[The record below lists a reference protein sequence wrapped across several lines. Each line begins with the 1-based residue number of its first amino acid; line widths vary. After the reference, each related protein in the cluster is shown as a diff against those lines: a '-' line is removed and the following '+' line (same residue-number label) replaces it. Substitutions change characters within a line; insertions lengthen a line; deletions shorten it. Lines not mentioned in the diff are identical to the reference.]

1 MNNGLKNYTKQI
13 RLTVGNAAETSIN
26 INKEDANLHISLPLI
41 TTIGLNPIETIL
53 TFNLQD
59 KDEIDLFGKG
69 FKLNFFNKVTSS
81 GTTIKVKNSD
91 GTIDEYKSED
101 NYKNKET
108 GLEVKKIDD
117 DNYGA
122 YHYEM
127 KDKYGNITE
136 FKTTQNYPKTI
147 SYKNG
152 DKLTTDFVALTKYIN
167 NGKGDE
173 IRFTKNGSDYITK
186 VEYYHNNSLI
196 NGVDIAYDSNKFIS
210 KISYRNG
217 NTIVGTSTFTFL
229 DSEITII
236 DDLSGYRMKY
246 DLSNNRVVSFIEGYD
261 VKFTNGH
268 KTTIEY
274 NDRFTTLINYKG
286 KKTYSFFD
294 SDNLPTFE
302 MNEENEIVETE
313 FDKETKA
320 LKSNSGSISFNTLE
334 NLLDSTDISS
344 FDNSGLTVTKVSQTD
359 AKFKNIIGDSVY
371 RLSGTGTLTK
381 TISINGLASDNTLA
395 VLFGKQLTP
404 STDKSYVEVSLSAGS
419 TDTDKFDEIK
429 VDNLFELMTL
439 GTSATKSFDKVTLT
453 IKLVGNAVIEIG
465 GVKIAKKEFASFY
478 NYDES
483 GNTTQLSGGSKT
495 TNMTYGSNNLPSSSI
510 GIDSTMFNYEY
521 DDYGNLIK
529 AQTAYGSKIEN
540 KYDSTYK
547 SNLISNK
554 VTNKDGTKILETT
567 REYMSDGR
575 FVASST
581 DELGNKTTYDEYDAF
596 GKIKKVTNALGA
608 VSKFSY
614 NSDDTLNKIL
624 LEKGTDSVSVSYSY
638 DSKKRLSKV
647 TLENGSIYD
656 FVYDSLSNI
665 KEIKL
670 NGTLIFAYEYELS
683 TGNLIKQTYGKNSDA
698 YIFEYDDNNLISKIY
713 YQPVN
718 GSKLLKVKY
727 SYDEKKRITKVENGN
742 SYLLNS
748 YEYDQEDRVK
758 TVKTS
763 NSEINNSYDNLG
775 NINAKAF
782 KVNEQKYYSSY
793 DTVSRSKGSHPE
805 SIYAAFAKLNGYIGM
820 FETDGNLVCSL
831 YKESL
836 LPIINHKD
844 INANLVTKMDGVIPY
859 ISVNYANRLS
869 YKLTNKDY
877 SDPCGHIS
885 FWFKSNTTVS
895 STSKKYLFSVHT
907 SFVGNHASLGQ
918 NVLFPG
924 FIGVYLLGKR
934 IYLEVIDDNNVHY
947 DLIKSDYDVDLSKW
961 NFVSLNFMNRY
972 DGIGYPDLCEYAL
985 VVNAHRQTYKKQ
997 DPRLY
1002 VDINPEPVMNIGH
1015 KYDGKN
1021 SYEDFSGKIT
1031 GLLIGRRTY
1040 FLNDIV
1046 NKFYRLTKDYLIDNQ
1061 LVDNDAKIVD
1071 FSQTNLFSINQEIHN
1086 LFEIYPLQNNVVSLN
1101 GKRPIK
1107 FNIRNVSALDKD
1119 RTFNFN
1125 SINKRYSY
1133 VADGEELVYDFGISS
1148 LGTIAMR
1155 AYTDVNENKQY
1166 LFEGKDESGNV
1177 FGLFRNSNKS
1187 LVIDVNGSKLTTNLL
1202 FETNKWQSV
1211 SLSFKENISSS
1222 SQSSKYL
1229 DIRVTVDDKT
1239 WSASE
1244 AITFSYKKLD
1254 FMIGRSHKEVTIPMI
1269 FGSYKTTYPLYGQ
1282 IEMIATRAAYCE
1294 ASTLSSLVNE
1304 LKGLTKVSEFD
1315 EFGMLKKVD
1324 IHECGNSILSNTY
1337 EYKKR
1342 SNNSKYISKQIKTE
1356 KIKVGS
1362 ETYTRS
1368 YESDALGNITK
1379 ITDSTFGSH
1388 SYEYD
1393 SRGFLIKAD
1402 DETYSYD
1409 KNGNIVKKGDY
1420 TLTYDSSI
1428 KDRLVSFN
1436 GTKIEYDSSN
1446 PLNPRKYGSNTY
1458 QFEGRRLVR
1467 WLYGG
1472 GYYDYVYNDQ
1482 GLRIK
1487 KTDYRGV
1494 TWDYIYDG
1502 NKLIREKSINNTLD
1516 FLYDEYDNLYGFIK
1530 DNSEK
1535 YLYIRDQ
1542 LQNIIGITDI
1552 NGEIVVKYSYD
1563 AWGAL
1568 KNIEDTSSS
1577 GIGKLNPFRFK
1588 GYYYD
1593 NESSMYYCK
1602 TRYYVPQWGR
1612 WLSPDSIE
1620 YLNPESVNKLNLYTY
1635 ANNNPVIY
1643 YDPDGH
1649 MALLCA
1655 LLILGAIGM
1664 VANVGSQALTDLAYR
1679 NEFKW
1684 ENYLVAAGAGFLG
1697 GMCYAIPGV
1706 GSIVSAAVT
1715 SGLTTAGQMIVSGE
1729 YYDGWDYLI
1738 MAGGSAILSGLTAW
1752 EFGKISNNLSF
1763 FKDSNFILDNFSKFA
1778 TNYGG
1783 ITLKSTVIL
1792 QAAGQIAI
1800 RETIAGFVGAPLSG
1814 IPGYFDRV
1822 YRLNKQGLSP
1832 VDSFLYAF

>member
-1 MNNGLKNYTKQI
+1 MK
-13 RLTVGNAAETSIN
+13 
-26 INKEDANLHISLPLI
+26 
-41 TTIGLNPIETIL
+41 L
-53 TFNLQD
+53 TF
-59 KDEIDLFGKG
+59 
-69 FKLNFFNKVTSS
+69 
-81 GTTIKVKNSD
+81 
-91 GTIDEYKSED
+91 ED
-101 NYKNKET
+101 
-108 GLEVKKIDD
+108 
-117 DNYGA
+117 
-122 YHYEM
+122 
-127 KDKYGNITE
+127 
-136 FKTTQNYPKTI
+136 
-147 SYKNG
+147 
-152 DKLTTDFVALTKYIN
+152 
-167 NGKGDE
+167 
-173 IRFTKNGSDYITK
+173 
-186 VEYYHNNSLI
+186 
-196 NGVDIAYDSNKFIS
+196 
-210 KISYRNG
+210 
-217 NTIVGTSTFTFL
+217 
-229 DSEITII
+229 
-236 DDLSGYRMKY
+236 
-246 DLSNNRVVSFIEGYD
+246 
-261 VKFTNGH
+261 
-268 KTTIEY
+268 
-274 NDRFTTLINYKG
+274 
-286 KKTYSFFD
+286 
-294 SDNLPTFE
+294 
-302 MNEENEIVETE
+302 
-313 FDKETKA
+313 
-320 LKSNSGSISFNTLE
+320 
-334 NLLDSTDISS
+334 
-344 FDNSGLTVTKVSQTD
+344 
-359 AKFKNIIGDSVY
+359 
-371 RLSGTGTLTK
+371 
-381 TISINGLASDNTLA
+381 
-395 VLFGKQLTP
+395 
-404 STDKSYVEVSLSAGS
+404 
-419 TDTDKFDEIK
+419 
-429 VDNLFELMTL
+429 
-439 GTSATKSFDKVTLT
+439 
-453 IKLVGNAVIEIG
+453 
-465 GVKIAKKEFASFY
+465 
-478 NYDES
+478 
-483 GNTTQLSGGSKT
+483 
-495 TNMTYGSNNLPSSSI
+495 
-510 GIDSTMFNYEY
+510 
-521 DDYGNLIK
+521 
-529 AQTAYGSKIEN
+529 
-540 KYDSTYK
+540 
-547 SNLISNK
+547 
-554 VTNKDGTKILETT
+554 
-567 REYMSDGR
+567 
-575 FVASST
+575 
-581 DELGNKTTYDEYDAF
+581 
-596 GKIKKVTNALGA
+596 KIKIV
-608 VSKFSY
+608 
-614 NSDDTLNKIL
+614 
-624 LEKGTDSVSVSYSY
+624 
-638 DSKKRLSKV
+638 
-647 TLENGSIYD
+647 
-656 FVYDSLSNI
+656 
-665 KEIKL
+665 
-670 NGTLIFAYEYELS
+670 
-683 TGNLIKQTYGKNSDA
+683 
-698 YIFEYDDNNLISKIY
+698 
-713 YQPVN
+713 
-718 GSKLLKVKY
+718 
-727 SYDEKKRITKVENGN
+727 
-742 SYLLNS
+742 
-748 YEYDQEDRVK
+748 
-758 TVKTS
+758 
-763 NSEINNSYDNLG
+763 
-775 NINAKAF
+775 
-782 KVNEQKYYSSY
+782 
-793 DTVSRSKGSHPE
+793 
-805 SIYAAFAKLNGYIGM
+805 
-820 FETDGNLVCSL
+820 
-831 YKESL
+831 
-836 LPIINHKD
+836 
-844 INANLVTKMDGVIPY
+844 
-859 ISVNYANRLS
+859 
-869 YKLTNKDY
+869 
-877 SDPCGHIS
+877 
-885 FWFKSNTTVS
+885 
-895 STSKKYLFSVHT
+895 
-907 SFVGNHASLGQ
+907 
-918 NVLFPG
+918 
-924 FIGVYLLGKR
+924 
-934 IYLEVIDDNNVHY
+934 
-947 DLIKSDYDVDLSKW
+947 
-961 NFVSLNFMNRY
+961 
-972 DGIGYPDLCEYAL
+972 
-985 VVNAHRQTYKKQ
+985 
-997 DPRLY
+997 RLY

-1061 LVDNDAKIVD
+1061 LVDNDAKTVD

-1244 AITFSYKKLD
+1244 SVTFSYKKLD

-1269 FGSYKTTYPLYGQ
+1269 FGSYKTSYPLYGQ

-1393 SRGFLIKAD
+1393 SRWFLIKAD

-1409 KNGNIVKKGDY
+1409 KNGNIIKKGDY

-1472 GYYDYVYNDQ
+1472 GYYDYVYNDE

-1487 KTDYRGV
+1487 KTDYRGI
-1494 TWDYIYDG
+1494 TWNYIYDG

-1552 NGEIVVKYSYD
+1552 NGKIVVKYSYD

-1612 WLSPDSIE
+1612 WLSADSIE
-1620 YLNPESVNKLNLYTY
+1620 YLNPESINKLNLYTY

>member
-1 MNNGLKNYTKQI
+1 MK
-13 RLTVGNAAETSIN
+13 
-26 INKEDANLHISLPLI
+26 
-41 TTIGLNPIETIL
+41 L
-53 TFNLQD
+53 TF
-59 KDEIDLFGKG
+59 
-69 FKLNFFNKVTSS
+69 
-81 GTTIKVKNSD
+81 
-91 GTIDEYKSED
+91 ED
-101 NYKNKET
+101 
-108 GLEVKKIDD
+108 
-117 DNYGA
+117 
-122 YHYEM
+122 
-127 KDKYGNITE
+127 
-136 FKTTQNYPKTI
+136 
-147 SYKNG
+147 
-152 DKLTTDFVALTKYIN
+152 
-167 NGKGDE
+167 
-173 IRFTKNGSDYITK
+173 
-186 VEYYHNNSLI
+186 
-196 NGVDIAYDSNKFIS
+196 
-210 KISYRNG
+210 
-217 NTIVGTSTFTFL
+217 
-229 DSEITII
+229 
-236 DDLSGYRMKY
+236 
-246 DLSNNRVVSFIEGYD
+246 
-261 VKFTNGH
+261 
-268 KTTIEY
+268 
-274 NDRFTTLINYKG
+274 
-286 KKTYSFFD
+286 
-294 SDNLPTFE
+294 
-302 MNEENEIVETE
+302 
-313 FDKETKA
+313 
-320 LKSNSGSISFNTLE
+320 
-334 NLLDSTDISS
+334 
-344 FDNSGLTVTKVSQTD
+344 
-359 AKFKNIIGDSVY
+359 
-371 RLSGTGTLTK
+371 
-381 TISINGLASDNTLA
+381 
-395 VLFGKQLTP
+395 
-404 STDKSYVEVSLSAGS
+404 
-419 TDTDKFDEIK
+419 
-429 VDNLFELMTL
+429 
-439 GTSATKSFDKVTLT
+439 
-453 IKLVGNAVIEIG
+453 
-465 GVKIAKKEFASFY
+465 
-478 NYDES
+478 
-483 GNTTQLSGGSKT
+483 
-495 TNMTYGSNNLPSSSI
+495 
-510 GIDSTMFNYEY
+510 
-521 DDYGNLIK
+521 
-529 AQTAYGSKIEN
+529 
-540 KYDSTYK
+540 
-547 SNLISNK
+547 
-554 VTNKDGTKILETT
+554 
-567 REYMSDGR
+567 
-575 FVASST
+575 
-581 DELGNKTTYDEYDAF
+581 
-596 GKIKKVTNALGA
+596 KIKIV
-608 VSKFSY
+608 
-614 NSDDTLNKIL
+614 
-624 LEKGTDSVSVSYSY
+624 
-638 DSKKRLSKV
+638 
-647 TLENGSIYD
+647 
-656 FVYDSLSNI
+656 
-665 KEIKL
+665 
-670 NGTLIFAYEYELS
+670 
-683 TGNLIKQTYGKNSDA
+683 
-698 YIFEYDDNNLISKIY
+698 
-713 YQPVN
+713 
-718 GSKLLKVKY
+718 
-727 SYDEKKRITKVENGN
+727 
-742 SYLLNS
+742 
-748 YEYDQEDRVK
+748 
-758 TVKTS
+758 
-763 NSEINNSYDNLG
+763 
-775 NINAKAF
+775 
-782 KVNEQKYYSSY
+782 
-793 DTVSRSKGSHPE
+793 
-805 SIYAAFAKLNGYIGM
+805 
-820 FETDGNLVCSL
+820 
-831 YKESL
+831 
-836 LPIINHKD
+836 
-844 INANLVTKMDGVIPY
+844 
-859 ISVNYANRLS
+859 
-869 YKLTNKDY
+869 
-877 SDPCGHIS
+877 
-885 FWFKSNTTVS
+885 
-895 STSKKYLFSVHT
+895 
-907 SFVGNHASLGQ
+907 
-918 NVLFPG
+918 
-924 FIGVYLLGKR
+924 
-934 IYLEVIDDNNVHY
+934 
-947 DLIKSDYDVDLSKW
+947 
-961 NFVSLNFMNRY
+961 
-972 DGIGYPDLCEYAL
+972 
-985 VVNAHRQTYKKQ
+985 
-997 DPRLY
+997 RLY

-1061 LVDNDAKIVD
+1061 LVDNDAKTVD
-1071 FSQTNLFSINQEIHN
+1071 FSQKNLFSINQEIHN

-1244 AITFSYKKLD
+1244 SVTFSYKKLD

-1269 FGSYKTTYPLYGQ
+1269 FGSYKTSYPLYGQ

-1393 SRGFLIKAD
+1393 SRGFLIKSD

-1420 TLTYDSSI
+1420 TLTYDSNI

-1494 TWDYIYDG
+1494 TWNYIYDG

-1552 NGEIVVKYSYD
+1552 NGKIVVKYSYD

-1612 WLSPDSIE
+1612 WLSADSIE
-1620 YLNPESVNKLNLYTY
+1620 YLNPESINKLNLYTY

>member
-1 MNNGLKNYTKQI
+1 MK
-13 RLTVGNAAETSIN
+13 
-26 INKEDANLHISLPLI
+26 
-41 TTIGLNPIETIL
+41 L
-53 TFNLQD
+53 TF
-59 KDEIDLFGKG
+59 
-69 FKLNFFNKVTSS
+69 
-81 GTTIKVKNSD
+81 
-91 GTIDEYKSED
+91 ED
-101 NYKNKET
+101 
-108 GLEVKKIDD
+108 
-117 DNYGA
+117 
-122 YHYEM
+122 
-127 KDKYGNITE
+127 
-136 FKTTQNYPKTI
+136 
-147 SYKNG
+147 
-152 DKLTTDFVALTKYIN
+152 
-167 NGKGDE
+167 
-173 IRFTKNGSDYITK
+173 
-186 VEYYHNNSLI
+186 
-196 NGVDIAYDSNKFIS
+196 
-210 KISYRNG
+210 
-217 NTIVGTSTFTFL
+217 
-229 DSEITII
+229 
-236 DDLSGYRMKY
+236 
-246 DLSNNRVVSFIEGYD
+246 
-261 VKFTNGH
+261 
-268 KTTIEY
+268 
-274 NDRFTTLINYKG
+274 
-286 KKTYSFFD
+286 
-294 SDNLPTFE
+294 
-302 MNEENEIVETE
+302 
-313 FDKETKA
+313 
-320 LKSNSGSISFNTLE
+320 
-334 NLLDSTDISS
+334 
-344 FDNSGLTVTKVSQTD
+344 
-359 AKFKNIIGDSVY
+359 
-371 RLSGTGTLTK
+371 
-381 TISINGLASDNTLA
+381 
-395 VLFGKQLTP
+395 
-404 STDKSYVEVSLSAGS
+404 
-419 TDTDKFDEIK
+419 
-429 VDNLFELMTL
+429 
-439 GTSATKSFDKVTLT
+439 
-453 IKLVGNAVIEIG
+453 
-465 GVKIAKKEFASFY
+465 
-478 NYDES
+478 
-483 GNTTQLSGGSKT
+483 
-495 TNMTYGSNNLPSSSI
+495 
-510 GIDSTMFNYEY
+510 
-521 DDYGNLIK
+521 
-529 AQTAYGSKIEN
+529 
-540 KYDSTYK
+540 
-547 SNLISNK
+547 
-554 VTNKDGTKILETT
+554 
-567 REYMSDGR
+567 
-575 FVASST
+575 
-581 DELGNKTTYDEYDAF
+581 
-596 GKIKKVTNALGA
+596 KIKIV
-608 VSKFSY
+608 
-614 NSDDTLNKIL
+614 
-624 LEKGTDSVSVSYSY
+624 
-638 DSKKRLSKV
+638 
-647 TLENGSIYD
+647 
-656 FVYDSLSNI
+656 
-665 KEIKL
+665 
-670 NGTLIFAYEYELS
+670 
-683 TGNLIKQTYGKNSDA
+683 
-698 YIFEYDDNNLISKIY
+698 
-713 YQPVN
+713 
-718 GSKLLKVKY
+718 
-727 SYDEKKRITKVENGN
+727 
-742 SYLLNS
+742 
-748 YEYDQEDRVK
+748 
-758 TVKTS
+758 
-763 NSEINNSYDNLG
+763 
-775 NINAKAF
+775 
-782 KVNEQKYYSSY
+782 
-793 DTVSRSKGSHPE
+793 
-805 SIYAAFAKLNGYIGM
+805 
-820 FETDGNLVCSL
+820 
-831 YKESL
+831 
-836 LPIINHKD
+836 
-844 INANLVTKMDGVIPY
+844 
-859 ISVNYANRLS
+859 
-869 YKLTNKDY
+869 
-877 SDPCGHIS
+877 
-885 FWFKSNTTVS
+885 
-895 STSKKYLFSVHT
+895 
-907 SFVGNHASLGQ
+907 
-918 NVLFPG
+918 
-924 FIGVYLLGKR
+924 
-934 IYLEVIDDNNVHY
+934 
-947 DLIKSDYDVDLSKW
+947 
-961 NFVSLNFMNRY
+961 
-972 DGIGYPDLCEYAL
+972 
-985 VVNAHRQTYKKQ
+985 
-997 DPRLY
+997 RLY

-1061 LVDNDAKIVD
+1061 LVDNDAKTVD

-1388 SYEYD
+1388 TYEYD

-1472 GYYDYVYNDQ
+1472 GYYDYVYNDE

-1487 KTDYRGV
+1487 KTDYRGI
-1494 TWDYIYDG
+1494 TWNYIYDG

-1552 NGEIVVKYSYD
+1552 NGKIVVKYSYD

-1612 WLSPDSIE
+1612 WLSADSIE
-1620 YLNPESVNKLNLYTY
+1620 YLNPESINKLNLYTY

-1664 VANVGSQALTDLAYR
+1664 VANVCSQALTDLAYR

>member
-1 MNNGLKNYTKQI
+1 MK
-13 RLTVGNAAETSIN
+13 
-26 INKEDANLHISLPLI
+26 
-41 TTIGLNPIETIL
+41 L
-53 TFNLQD
+53 TF
-59 KDEIDLFGKG
+59 
-69 FKLNFFNKVTSS
+69 
-81 GTTIKVKNSD
+81 
-91 GTIDEYKSED
+91 ED
-101 NYKNKET
+101 
-108 GLEVKKIDD
+108 
-117 DNYGA
+117 
-122 YHYEM
+122 
-127 KDKYGNITE
+127 
-136 FKTTQNYPKTI
+136 
-147 SYKNG
+147 
-152 DKLTTDFVALTKYIN
+152 
-167 NGKGDE
+167 
-173 IRFTKNGSDYITK
+173 
-186 VEYYHNNSLI
+186 
-196 NGVDIAYDSNKFIS
+196 
-210 KISYRNG
+210 
-217 NTIVGTSTFTFL
+217 
-229 DSEITII
+229 
-236 DDLSGYRMKY
+236 
-246 DLSNNRVVSFIEGYD
+246 
-261 VKFTNGH
+261 
-268 KTTIEY
+268 
-274 NDRFTTLINYKG
+274 
-286 KKTYSFFD
+286 
-294 SDNLPTFE
+294 
-302 MNEENEIVETE
+302 
-313 FDKETKA
+313 
-320 LKSNSGSISFNTLE
+320 
-334 NLLDSTDISS
+334 
-344 FDNSGLTVTKVSQTD
+344 
-359 AKFKNIIGDSVY
+359 
-371 RLSGTGTLTK
+371 
-381 TISINGLASDNTLA
+381 
-395 VLFGKQLTP
+395 
-404 STDKSYVEVSLSAGS
+404 
-419 TDTDKFDEIK
+419 
-429 VDNLFELMTL
+429 
-439 GTSATKSFDKVTLT
+439 
-453 IKLVGNAVIEIG
+453 
-465 GVKIAKKEFASFY
+465 
-478 NYDES
+478 
-483 GNTTQLSGGSKT
+483 
-495 TNMTYGSNNLPSSSI
+495 
-510 GIDSTMFNYEY
+510 
-521 DDYGNLIK
+521 
-529 AQTAYGSKIEN
+529 
-540 KYDSTYK
+540 
-547 SNLISNK
+547 
-554 VTNKDGTKILETT
+554 
-567 REYMSDGR
+567 
-575 FVASST
+575 
-581 DELGNKTTYDEYDAF
+581 
-596 GKIKKVTNALGA
+596 KIKIV
-608 VSKFSY
+608 
-614 NSDDTLNKIL
+614 
-624 LEKGTDSVSVSYSY
+624 
-638 DSKKRLSKV
+638 
-647 TLENGSIYD
+647 
-656 FVYDSLSNI
+656 
-665 KEIKL
+665 
-670 NGTLIFAYEYELS
+670 
-683 TGNLIKQTYGKNSDA
+683 
-698 YIFEYDDNNLISKIY
+698 
-713 YQPVN
+713 
-718 GSKLLKVKY
+718 
-727 SYDEKKRITKVENGN
+727 
-742 SYLLNS
+742 
-748 YEYDQEDRVK
+748 
-758 TVKTS
+758 
-763 NSEINNSYDNLG
+763 
-775 NINAKAF
+775 
-782 KVNEQKYYSSY
+782 
-793 DTVSRSKGSHPE
+793 
-805 SIYAAFAKLNGYIGM
+805 
-820 FETDGNLVCSL
+820 
-831 YKESL
+831 
-836 LPIINHKD
+836 
-844 INANLVTKMDGVIPY
+844 
-859 ISVNYANRLS
+859 
-869 YKLTNKDY
+869 
-877 SDPCGHIS
+877 
-885 FWFKSNTTVS
+885 
-895 STSKKYLFSVHT
+895 
-907 SFVGNHASLGQ
+907 
-918 NVLFPG
+918 
-924 FIGVYLLGKR
+924 
-934 IYLEVIDDNNVHY
+934 
-947 DLIKSDYDVDLSKW
+947 
-961 NFVSLNFMNRY
+961 
-972 DGIGYPDLCEYAL
+972 
-985 VVNAHRQTYKKQ
+985 
-997 DPRLY
+997 RLY

-1061 LVDNDAKIVD
+1061 LVDNDAKTVD

-1244 AITFSYKKLD
+1244 SVTFSYKKLD

-1269 FGSYKTTYPLYGQ
+1269 FGSYKTSYPLYGQ

-1393 SRGFLIKAD
+1393 SRWFLIKAD

-1482 GLRIK
+1482 CLRIK
-1487 KTDYRGV
+1487 KTDYRGI
-1494 TWDYIYDG
+1494 TWNYIYDG

-1552 NGEIVVKYSYD
+1552 NGKIVVKYSYD
-1563 AWGAL
+1563 AWGVL

-1612 WLSPDSIE
+1612 WLSADSIE
-1620 YLNPESVNKLNLYTY
+1620 YLNPESINKLNLYTY

-1752 EFGKISNNLSF
+1752 EFEKISNNLSF

>member
-1 MNNGLKNYTKQI
+1 MK
-13 RLTVGNAAETSIN
+13 
-26 INKEDANLHISLPLI
+26 
-41 TTIGLNPIETIL
+41 L
-53 TFNLQD
+53 TF
-59 KDEIDLFGKG
+59 
-69 FKLNFFNKVTSS
+69 
-81 GTTIKVKNSD
+81 
-91 GTIDEYKSED
+91 ED
-101 NYKNKET
+101 
-108 GLEVKKIDD
+108 
-117 DNYGA
+117 
-122 YHYEM
+122 
-127 KDKYGNITE
+127 
-136 FKTTQNYPKTI
+136 
-147 SYKNG
+147 
-152 DKLTTDFVALTKYIN
+152 
-167 NGKGDE
+167 
-173 IRFTKNGSDYITK
+173 
-186 VEYYHNNSLI
+186 
-196 NGVDIAYDSNKFIS
+196 
-210 KISYRNG
+210 
-217 NTIVGTSTFTFL
+217 
-229 DSEITII
+229 
-236 DDLSGYRMKY
+236 
-246 DLSNNRVVSFIEGYD
+246 
-261 VKFTNGH
+261 
-268 KTTIEY
+268 
-274 NDRFTTLINYKG
+274 
-286 KKTYSFFD
+286 
-294 SDNLPTFE
+294 
-302 MNEENEIVETE
+302 
-313 FDKETKA
+313 
-320 LKSNSGSISFNTLE
+320 
-334 NLLDSTDISS
+334 
-344 FDNSGLTVTKVSQTD
+344 
-359 AKFKNIIGDSVY
+359 
-371 RLSGTGTLTK
+371 
-381 TISINGLASDNTLA
+381 
-395 VLFGKQLTP
+395 
-404 STDKSYVEVSLSAGS
+404 
-419 TDTDKFDEIK
+419 
-429 VDNLFELMTL
+429 
-439 GTSATKSFDKVTLT
+439 
-453 IKLVGNAVIEIG
+453 
-465 GVKIAKKEFASFY
+465 
-478 NYDES
+478 
-483 GNTTQLSGGSKT
+483 
-495 TNMTYGSNNLPSSSI
+495 
-510 GIDSTMFNYEY
+510 
-521 DDYGNLIK
+521 
-529 AQTAYGSKIEN
+529 
-540 KYDSTYK
+540 
-547 SNLISNK
+547 
-554 VTNKDGTKILETT
+554 
-567 REYMSDGR
+567 
-575 FVASST
+575 
-581 DELGNKTTYDEYDAF
+581 
-596 GKIKKVTNALGA
+596 KIKIV
-608 VSKFSY
+608 
-614 NSDDTLNKIL
+614 
-624 LEKGTDSVSVSYSY
+624 
-638 DSKKRLSKV
+638 
-647 TLENGSIYD
+647 
-656 FVYDSLSNI
+656 
-665 KEIKL
+665 
-670 NGTLIFAYEYELS
+670 
-683 TGNLIKQTYGKNSDA
+683 
-698 YIFEYDDNNLISKIY
+698 
-713 YQPVN
+713 
-718 GSKLLKVKY
+718 
-727 SYDEKKRITKVENGN
+727 
-742 SYLLNS
+742 
-748 YEYDQEDRVK
+748 
-758 TVKTS
+758 
-763 NSEINNSYDNLG
+763 
-775 NINAKAF
+775 
-782 KVNEQKYYSSY
+782 
-793 DTVSRSKGSHPE
+793 
-805 SIYAAFAKLNGYIGM
+805 
-820 FETDGNLVCSL
+820 
-831 YKESL
+831 
-836 LPIINHKD
+836 
-844 INANLVTKMDGVIPY
+844 
-859 ISVNYANRLS
+859 
-869 YKLTNKDY
+869 
-877 SDPCGHIS
+877 
-885 FWFKSNTTVS
+885 
-895 STSKKYLFSVHT
+895 
-907 SFVGNHASLGQ
+907 
-918 NVLFPG
+918 
-924 FIGVYLLGKR
+924 
-934 IYLEVIDDNNVHY
+934 
-947 DLIKSDYDVDLSKW
+947 
-961 NFVSLNFMNRY
+961 
-972 DGIGYPDLCEYAL
+972 
-985 VVNAHRQTYKKQ
+985 
-997 DPRLY
+997 RLY

-1061 LVDNDAKIVD
+1061 LVDNDAKTVD

-1388 SYEYD
+1388 TYEYD
-1393 SRGFLIKAD
+1393 SRGFLIKTD

-1482 GLRIK
+1482 CLRIK
-1487 KTDYRGV
+1487 KTDYRGI
-1494 TWDYIYDG
+1494 TWNYIYDG

-1530 DNSEK
+1530 DNTEK

-1552 NGEIVVKYSYD
+1552 NGKIVVKYSYD
-1563 AWGAL
+1563 AWGAI
-1568 KNIEDTSSS
+1568 KSIIDTSSS

-1620 YLNPESVNKLNLYTY
+1620 YLNPESINKLNLYTY

>member
-1 MNNGLKNYTKQI
+1 MK
-13 RLTVGNAAETSIN
+13 
-26 INKEDANLHISLPLI
+26 
-41 TTIGLNPIETIL
+41 L
-53 TFNLQD
+53 TF
-59 KDEIDLFGKG
+59 
-69 FKLNFFNKVTSS
+69 
-81 GTTIKVKNSD
+81 
-91 GTIDEYKSED
+91 ED
-101 NYKNKET
+101 
-108 GLEVKKIDD
+108 
-117 DNYGA
+117 
-122 YHYEM
+122 
-127 KDKYGNITE
+127 
-136 FKTTQNYPKTI
+136 
-147 SYKNG
+147 
-152 DKLTTDFVALTKYIN
+152 
-167 NGKGDE
+167 
-173 IRFTKNGSDYITK
+173 
-186 VEYYHNNSLI
+186 
-196 NGVDIAYDSNKFIS
+196 
-210 KISYRNG
+210 
-217 NTIVGTSTFTFL
+217 
-229 DSEITII
+229 
-236 DDLSGYRMKY
+236 
-246 DLSNNRVVSFIEGYD
+246 
-261 VKFTNGH
+261 
-268 KTTIEY
+268 
-274 NDRFTTLINYKG
+274 
-286 KKTYSFFD
+286 
-294 SDNLPTFE
+294 
-302 MNEENEIVETE
+302 
-313 FDKETKA
+313 
-320 LKSNSGSISFNTLE
+320 
-334 NLLDSTDISS
+334 
-344 FDNSGLTVTKVSQTD
+344 
-359 AKFKNIIGDSVY
+359 
-371 RLSGTGTLTK
+371 
-381 TISINGLASDNTLA
+381 
-395 VLFGKQLTP
+395 
-404 STDKSYVEVSLSAGS
+404 
-419 TDTDKFDEIK
+419 
-429 VDNLFELMTL
+429 
-439 GTSATKSFDKVTLT
+439 
-453 IKLVGNAVIEIG
+453 
-465 GVKIAKKEFASFY
+465 
-478 NYDES
+478 
-483 GNTTQLSGGSKT
+483 
-495 TNMTYGSNNLPSSSI
+495 
-510 GIDSTMFNYEY
+510 
-521 DDYGNLIK
+521 
-529 AQTAYGSKIEN
+529 
-540 KYDSTYK
+540 
-547 SNLISNK
+547 
-554 VTNKDGTKILETT
+554 
-567 REYMSDGR
+567 
-575 FVASST
+575 
-581 DELGNKTTYDEYDAF
+581 
-596 GKIKKVTNALGA
+596 KIKIV
-608 VSKFSY
+608 
-614 NSDDTLNKIL
+614 
-624 LEKGTDSVSVSYSY
+624 
-638 DSKKRLSKV
+638 
-647 TLENGSIYD
+647 
-656 FVYDSLSNI
+656 
-665 KEIKL
+665 
-670 NGTLIFAYEYELS
+670 
-683 TGNLIKQTYGKNSDA
+683 
-698 YIFEYDDNNLISKIY
+698 
-713 YQPVN
+713 
-718 GSKLLKVKY
+718 
-727 SYDEKKRITKVENGN
+727 
-742 SYLLNS
+742 
-748 YEYDQEDRVK
+748 
-758 TVKTS
+758 
-763 NSEINNSYDNLG
+763 
-775 NINAKAF
+775 
-782 KVNEQKYYSSY
+782 
-793 DTVSRSKGSHPE
+793 
-805 SIYAAFAKLNGYIGM
+805 
-820 FETDGNLVCSL
+820 
-831 YKESL
+831 
-836 LPIINHKD
+836 
-844 INANLVTKMDGVIPY
+844 
-859 ISVNYANRLS
+859 
-869 YKLTNKDY
+869 
-877 SDPCGHIS
+877 
-885 FWFKSNTTVS
+885 
-895 STSKKYLFSVHT
+895 
-907 SFVGNHASLGQ
+907 
-918 NVLFPG
+918 
-924 FIGVYLLGKR
+924 
-934 IYLEVIDDNNVHY
+934 
-947 DLIKSDYDVDLSKW
+947 
-961 NFVSLNFMNRY
+961 
-972 DGIGYPDLCEYAL
+972 
-985 VVNAHRQTYKKQ
+985 
-997 DPRLY
+997 RLY

-1061 LVDNDAKIVD
+1061 LVDNDAKTVD

-1379 ITDSTFGSH
+1379 ITDSTFGFH

-1420 TLTYDSSI
+1420 TLTYDSNI

-1446 PLNPRKYGSNTY
+1446 PLNPKKYGSNTY

-1472 GYYDYVYNDQ
+1472 GYCDYVYNDQ

-1494 TWDYIYDG
+1494 TWNYIYDG

-1530 DNSEK
+1530 DNTEK

-1552 NGEIVVKYSYD
+1552 NGKIVVKYSYD

-1620 YLNPESVNKLNLYTY
+1620 YLNPESINKLNLYTY

>member
-1 MNNGLKNYTKQI
+1 MK
-13 RLTVGNAAETSIN
+13 
-26 INKEDANLHISLPLI
+26 
-41 TTIGLNPIETIL
+41 L
-53 TFNLQD
+53 TF
-59 KDEIDLFGKG
+59 
-69 FKLNFFNKVTSS
+69 
-81 GTTIKVKNSD
+81 
-91 GTIDEYKSED
+91 ED
-101 NYKNKET
+101 
-108 GLEVKKIDD
+108 
-117 DNYGA
+117 
-122 YHYEM
+122 
-127 KDKYGNITE
+127 
-136 FKTTQNYPKTI
+136 
-147 SYKNG
+147 
-152 DKLTTDFVALTKYIN
+152 
-167 NGKGDE
+167 
-173 IRFTKNGSDYITK
+173 
-186 VEYYHNNSLI
+186 
-196 NGVDIAYDSNKFIS
+196 
-210 KISYRNG
+210 
-217 NTIVGTSTFTFL
+217 
-229 DSEITII
+229 
-236 DDLSGYRMKY
+236 
-246 DLSNNRVVSFIEGYD
+246 
-261 VKFTNGH
+261 
-268 KTTIEY
+268 
-274 NDRFTTLINYKG
+274 
-286 KKTYSFFD
+286 
-294 SDNLPTFE
+294 
-302 MNEENEIVETE
+302 
-313 FDKETKA
+313 
-320 LKSNSGSISFNTLE
+320 
-334 NLLDSTDISS
+334 
-344 FDNSGLTVTKVSQTD
+344 
-359 AKFKNIIGDSVY
+359 
-371 RLSGTGTLTK
+371 
-381 TISINGLASDNTLA
+381 
-395 VLFGKQLTP
+395 
-404 STDKSYVEVSLSAGS
+404 
-419 TDTDKFDEIK
+419 
-429 VDNLFELMTL
+429 
-439 GTSATKSFDKVTLT
+439 
-453 IKLVGNAVIEIG
+453 
-465 GVKIAKKEFASFY
+465 
-478 NYDES
+478 
-483 GNTTQLSGGSKT
+483 
-495 TNMTYGSNNLPSSSI
+495 
-510 GIDSTMFNYEY
+510 
-521 DDYGNLIK
+521 
-529 AQTAYGSKIEN
+529 
-540 KYDSTYK
+540 
-547 SNLISNK
+547 
-554 VTNKDGTKILETT
+554 
-567 REYMSDGR
+567 
-575 FVASST
+575 
-581 DELGNKTTYDEYDAF
+581 
-596 GKIKKVTNALGA
+596 KIKIV
-608 VSKFSY
+608 
-614 NSDDTLNKIL
+614 
-624 LEKGTDSVSVSYSY
+624 
-638 DSKKRLSKV
+638 
-647 TLENGSIYD
+647 
-656 FVYDSLSNI
+656 
-665 KEIKL
+665 
-670 NGTLIFAYEYELS
+670 
-683 TGNLIKQTYGKNSDA
+683 
-698 YIFEYDDNNLISKIY
+698 
-713 YQPVN
+713 
-718 GSKLLKVKY
+718 
-727 SYDEKKRITKVENGN
+727 
-742 SYLLNS
+742 
-748 YEYDQEDRVK
+748 
-758 TVKTS
+758 
-763 NSEINNSYDNLG
+763 
-775 NINAKAF
+775 
-782 KVNEQKYYSSY
+782 
-793 DTVSRSKGSHPE
+793 
-805 SIYAAFAKLNGYIGM
+805 
-820 FETDGNLVCSL
+820 
-831 YKESL
+831 
-836 LPIINHKD
+836 
-844 INANLVTKMDGVIPY
+844 
-859 ISVNYANRLS
+859 
-869 YKLTNKDY
+869 
-877 SDPCGHIS
+877 
-885 FWFKSNTTVS
+885 
-895 STSKKYLFSVHT
+895 
-907 SFVGNHASLGQ
+907 
-918 NVLFPG
+918 
-924 FIGVYLLGKR
+924 
-934 IYLEVIDDNNVHY
+934 
-947 DLIKSDYDVDLSKW
+947 
-961 NFVSLNFMNRY
+961 
-972 DGIGYPDLCEYAL
+972 
-985 VVNAHRQTYKKQ
+985 
-997 DPRLY
+997 RLY

-1061 LVDNDAKIVD
+1061 LVDNDAKTVD

-1133 VADGEELVYDFGISS
+1133 VADGEELVYDFCISS

-1244 AITFSYKKLD
+1244 SVTFSYKKLD

-1269 FGSYKTTYPLYGQ
+1269 FGSYKTSYPLYGQ

-1388 SYEYD
+1388 TYEYD

-1472 GYYDYVYNDQ
+1472 GYYDYVYNDE

-1487 KTDYRGV
+1487 KTDYRGI
-1494 TWDYIYDG
+1494 TWNYIYDG

-1552 NGEIVVKYSYD
+1552 NGKIVVKYSYD
-1563 AWGAL
+1563 AWGAI
-1568 KNIEDTSSS
+1568 KSIIDTSSS

-1620 YLNPESVNKLNLYTY
+1620 YLNPESINKLNLYTY

-1697 GMCYAIPGV
+1697 GMCYAIPEV

-1729 YYDGWDYLI
+1729 YYDCWDYLI

>member
-1 MNNGLKNYTKQI
+1 MK
-13 RLTVGNAAETSIN
+13 
-26 INKEDANLHISLPLI
+26 
-41 TTIGLNPIETIL
+41 L
-53 TFNLQD
+53 TF
-59 KDEIDLFGKG
+59 
-69 FKLNFFNKVTSS
+69 
-81 GTTIKVKNSD
+81 
-91 GTIDEYKSED
+91 ED
-101 NYKNKET
+101 
-108 GLEVKKIDD
+108 
-117 DNYGA
+117 
-122 YHYEM
+122 
-127 KDKYGNITE
+127 
-136 FKTTQNYPKTI
+136 
-147 SYKNG
+147 
-152 DKLTTDFVALTKYIN
+152 
-167 NGKGDE
+167 
-173 IRFTKNGSDYITK
+173 
-186 VEYYHNNSLI
+186 
-196 NGVDIAYDSNKFIS
+196 
-210 KISYRNG
+210 
-217 NTIVGTSTFTFL
+217 
-229 DSEITII
+229 
-236 DDLSGYRMKY
+236 
-246 DLSNNRVVSFIEGYD
+246 
-261 VKFTNGH
+261 
-268 KTTIEY
+268 
-274 NDRFTTLINYKG
+274 
-286 KKTYSFFD
+286 
-294 SDNLPTFE
+294 
-302 MNEENEIVETE
+302 
-313 FDKETKA
+313 
-320 LKSNSGSISFNTLE
+320 
-334 NLLDSTDISS
+334 
-344 FDNSGLTVTKVSQTD
+344 
-359 AKFKNIIGDSVY
+359 
-371 RLSGTGTLTK
+371 
-381 TISINGLASDNTLA
+381 
-395 VLFGKQLTP
+395 
-404 STDKSYVEVSLSAGS
+404 
-419 TDTDKFDEIK
+419 
-429 VDNLFELMTL
+429 
-439 GTSATKSFDKVTLT
+439 
-453 IKLVGNAVIEIG
+453 
-465 GVKIAKKEFASFY
+465 
-478 NYDES
+478 
-483 GNTTQLSGGSKT
+483 
-495 TNMTYGSNNLPSSSI
+495 
-510 GIDSTMFNYEY
+510 
-521 DDYGNLIK
+521 
-529 AQTAYGSKIEN
+529 
-540 KYDSTYK
+540 
-547 SNLISNK
+547 
-554 VTNKDGTKILETT
+554 
-567 REYMSDGR
+567 
-575 FVASST
+575 
-581 DELGNKTTYDEYDAF
+581 
-596 GKIKKVTNALGA
+596 KIKIV
-608 VSKFSY
+608 
-614 NSDDTLNKIL
+614 
-624 LEKGTDSVSVSYSY
+624 
-638 DSKKRLSKV
+638 
-647 TLENGSIYD
+647 
-656 FVYDSLSNI
+656 
-665 KEIKL
+665 
-670 NGTLIFAYEYELS
+670 
-683 TGNLIKQTYGKNSDA
+683 
-698 YIFEYDDNNLISKIY
+698 
-713 YQPVN
+713 
-718 GSKLLKVKY
+718 
-727 SYDEKKRITKVENGN
+727 
-742 SYLLNS
+742 
-748 YEYDQEDRVK
+748 
-758 TVKTS
+758 
-763 NSEINNSYDNLG
+763 
-775 NINAKAF
+775 
-782 KVNEQKYYSSY
+782 
-793 DTVSRSKGSHPE
+793 
-805 SIYAAFAKLNGYIGM
+805 
-820 FETDGNLVCSL
+820 
-831 YKESL
+831 
-836 LPIINHKD
+836 
-844 INANLVTKMDGVIPY
+844 
-859 ISVNYANRLS
+859 
-869 YKLTNKDY
+869 
-877 SDPCGHIS
+877 
-885 FWFKSNTTVS
+885 
-895 STSKKYLFSVHT
+895 
-907 SFVGNHASLGQ
+907 
-918 NVLFPG
+918 
-924 FIGVYLLGKR
+924 
-934 IYLEVIDDNNVHY
+934 
-947 DLIKSDYDVDLSKW
+947 
-961 NFVSLNFMNRY
+961 
-972 DGIGYPDLCEYAL
+972 
-985 VVNAHRQTYKKQ
+985 
-997 DPRLY
+997 RLY

-1031 GLLIGRRTY
+1031 CLLIGRRTY

-1061 LVDNDAKIVD
+1061 LVDNDAKTVD

-1244 AITFSYKKLD
+1244 SVTFSYKKLD

-1269 FGSYKTTYPLYGQ
+1269 FGSYKTSYPLYGQ

-1294 ASTLSSLVNE
+1294 VSTLSNLVNE

-1337 EYKKR
+1337 EYKTR

-1362 ETYTRS
+1362 VTYTRS

-1420 TLTYDSSI
+1420 TLTYDSNI

-1482 GLRIK
+1482 CLRIK
-1487 KTDYRGV
+1487 KTDYRGI
-1494 TWDYIYDG
+1494 TWNYVYDG

-1552 NGEIVVKYSYD
+1552 NGKIVVKYSYD
-1563 AWGAL
+1563 AWGAI
-1568 KNIEDTSSS
+1568 KSIIDTSSS

-1620 YLNPESVNKLNLYTY
+1620 YLNPESINKLNLYTY

-1778 TNYGG
+1778 TNYGD

>member
-1 MNNGLKNYTKQI
+1 MK
-13 RLTVGNAAETSIN
+13 
-26 INKEDANLHISLPLI
+26 
-41 TTIGLNPIETIL
+41 L
-53 TFNLQD
+53 TF
-59 KDEIDLFGKG
+59 
-69 FKLNFFNKVTSS
+69 
-81 GTTIKVKNSD
+81 
-91 GTIDEYKSED
+91 ED
-101 NYKNKET
+101 
-108 GLEVKKIDD
+108 
-117 DNYGA
+117 
-122 YHYEM
+122 
-127 KDKYGNITE
+127 
-136 FKTTQNYPKTI
+136 
-147 SYKNG
+147 
-152 DKLTTDFVALTKYIN
+152 
-167 NGKGDE
+167 
-173 IRFTKNGSDYITK
+173 
-186 VEYYHNNSLI
+186 
-196 NGVDIAYDSNKFIS
+196 
-210 KISYRNG
+210 
-217 NTIVGTSTFTFL
+217 
-229 DSEITII
+229 
-236 DDLSGYRMKY
+236 
-246 DLSNNRVVSFIEGYD
+246 
-261 VKFTNGH
+261 
-268 KTTIEY
+268 
-274 NDRFTTLINYKG
+274 
-286 KKTYSFFD
+286 
-294 SDNLPTFE
+294 
-302 MNEENEIVETE
+302 
-313 FDKETKA
+313 
-320 LKSNSGSISFNTLE
+320 
-334 NLLDSTDISS
+334 
-344 FDNSGLTVTKVSQTD
+344 
-359 AKFKNIIGDSVY
+359 
-371 RLSGTGTLTK
+371 
-381 TISINGLASDNTLA
+381 
-395 VLFGKQLTP
+395 
-404 STDKSYVEVSLSAGS
+404 
-419 TDTDKFDEIK
+419 
-429 VDNLFELMTL
+429 
-439 GTSATKSFDKVTLT
+439 
-453 IKLVGNAVIEIG
+453 
-465 GVKIAKKEFASFY
+465 
-478 NYDES
+478 
-483 GNTTQLSGGSKT
+483 
-495 TNMTYGSNNLPSSSI
+495 
-510 GIDSTMFNYEY
+510 
-521 DDYGNLIK
+521 
-529 AQTAYGSKIEN
+529 
-540 KYDSTYK
+540 
-547 SNLISNK
+547 
-554 VTNKDGTKILETT
+554 
-567 REYMSDGR
+567 
-575 FVASST
+575 
-581 DELGNKTTYDEYDAF
+581 
-596 GKIKKVTNALGA
+596 KIKIV
-608 VSKFSY
+608 
-614 NSDDTLNKIL
+614 
-624 LEKGTDSVSVSYSY
+624 
-638 DSKKRLSKV
+638 
-647 TLENGSIYD
+647 
-656 FVYDSLSNI
+656 
-665 KEIKL
+665 
-670 NGTLIFAYEYELS
+670 
-683 TGNLIKQTYGKNSDA
+683 
-698 YIFEYDDNNLISKIY
+698 
-713 YQPVN
+713 
-718 GSKLLKVKY
+718 
-727 SYDEKKRITKVENGN
+727 
-742 SYLLNS
+742 
-748 YEYDQEDRVK
+748 
-758 TVKTS
+758 
-763 NSEINNSYDNLG
+763 
-775 NINAKAF
+775 
-782 KVNEQKYYSSY
+782 
-793 DTVSRSKGSHPE
+793 
-805 SIYAAFAKLNGYIGM
+805 
-820 FETDGNLVCSL
+820 
-831 YKESL
+831 
-836 LPIINHKD
+836 
-844 INANLVTKMDGVIPY
+844 
-859 ISVNYANRLS
+859 
-869 YKLTNKDY
+869 
-877 SDPCGHIS
+877 
-885 FWFKSNTTVS
+885 
-895 STSKKYLFSVHT
+895 
-907 SFVGNHASLGQ
+907 
-918 NVLFPG
+918 
-924 FIGVYLLGKR
+924 
-934 IYLEVIDDNNVHY
+934 
-947 DLIKSDYDVDLSKW
+947 
-961 NFVSLNFMNRY
+961 
-972 DGIGYPDLCEYAL
+972 
-985 VVNAHRQTYKKQ
+985 
-997 DPRLY
+997 RLY

-1061 LVDNDAKIVD
+1061 LVDNDAKTVD

-1166 LFEGKDESGNV
+1166 LFEGKDESGNIL
-1177 FGLFRNSNKS
+1177 GLFRNSNKS

-1239 WSASE
+1239 WSTSE

-1269 FGSYKTTYPLYGQ
+1269 FGSYKTSYPLYGQ

-1294 ASTLSSLVNE
+1294 VSTLSNLVNE

-1388 SYEYD
+1388 TYEYD
-1393 SRGFLIKAD
+1393 GRGFLIKAD

-1420 TLTYDSSI
+1420 TLTYDSNI

-1482 GLRIK
+1482 CLRIK

-1494 TWDYIYDG
+1494 TWNYIYDG

-1552 NGEIVVKYSYD
+1552 NGKIVVKYSYD

-1620 YLNPESVNKLNLYTY
+1620 YLNPESINKLNLYTY

>member
-1 MNNGLKNYTKQI
+1 MK
-13 RLTVGNAAETSIN
+13 
-26 INKEDANLHISLPLI
+26 
-41 TTIGLNPIETIL
+41 L
-53 TFNLQD
+53 TF
-59 KDEIDLFGKG
+59 
-69 FKLNFFNKVTSS
+69 
-81 GTTIKVKNSD
+81 
-91 GTIDEYKSED
+91 ED
-101 NYKNKET
+101 
-108 GLEVKKIDD
+108 
-117 DNYGA
+117 
-122 YHYEM
+122 
-127 KDKYGNITE
+127 
-136 FKTTQNYPKTI
+136 
-147 SYKNG
+147 
-152 DKLTTDFVALTKYIN
+152 
-167 NGKGDE
+167 
-173 IRFTKNGSDYITK
+173 
-186 VEYYHNNSLI
+186 
-196 NGVDIAYDSNKFIS
+196 
-210 KISYRNG
+210 
-217 NTIVGTSTFTFL
+217 
-229 DSEITII
+229 
-236 DDLSGYRMKY
+236 
-246 DLSNNRVVSFIEGYD
+246 
-261 VKFTNGH
+261 
-268 KTTIEY
+268 
-274 NDRFTTLINYKG
+274 
-286 KKTYSFFD
+286 
-294 SDNLPTFE
+294 
-302 MNEENEIVETE
+302 
-313 FDKETKA
+313 
-320 LKSNSGSISFNTLE
+320 
-334 NLLDSTDISS
+334 
-344 FDNSGLTVTKVSQTD
+344 
-359 AKFKNIIGDSVY
+359 
-371 RLSGTGTLTK
+371 
-381 TISINGLASDNTLA
+381 
-395 VLFGKQLTP
+395 
-404 STDKSYVEVSLSAGS
+404 
-419 TDTDKFDEIK
+419 
-429 VDNLFELMTL
+429 
-439 GTSATKSFDKVTLT
+439 
-453 IKLVGNAVIEIG
+453 
-465 GVKIAKKEFASFY
+465 
-478 NYDES
+478 
-483 GNTTQLSGGSKT
+483 
-495 TNMTYGSNNLPSSSI
+495 
-510 GIDSTMFNYEY
+510 
-521 DDYGNLIK
+521 
-529 AQTAYGSKIEN
+529 
-540 KYDSTYK
+540 
-547 SNLISNK
+547 
-554 VTNKDGTKILETT
+554 
-567 REYMSDGR
+567 
-575 FVASST
+575 
-581 DELGNKTTYDEYDAF
+581 
-596 GKIKKVTNALGA
+596 KIKIV
-608 VSKFSY
+608 
-614 NSDDTLNKIL
+614 
-624 LEKGTDSVSVSYSY
+624 
-638 DSKKRLSKV
+638 
-647 TLENGSIYD
+647 
-656 FVYDSLSNI
+656 
-665 KEIKL
+665 
-670 NGTLIFAYEYELS
+670 
-683 TGNLIKQTYGKNSDA
+683 
-698 YIFEYDDNNLISKIY
+698 
-713 YQPVN
+713 
-718 GSKLLKVKY
+718 
-727 SYDEKKRITKVENGN
+727 
-742 SYLLNS
+742 
-748 YEYDQEDRVK
+748 
-758 TVKTS
+758 
-763 NSEINNSYDNLG
+763 
-775 NINAKAF
+775 
-782 KVNEQKYYSSY
+782 
-793 DTVSRSKGSHPE
+793 
-805 SIYAAFAKLNGYIGM
+805 
-820 FETDGNLVCSL
+820 
-831 YKESL
+831 
-836 LPIINHKD
+836 
-844 INANLVTKMDGVIPY
+844 
-859 ISVNYANRLS
+859 
-869 YKLTNKDY
+869 
-877 SDPCGHIS
+877 
-885 FWFKSNTTVS
+885 
-895 STSKKYLFSVHT
+895 
-907 SFVGNHASLGQ
+907 
-918 NVLFPG
+918 
-924 FIGVYLLGKR
+924 
-934 IYLEVIDDNNVHY
+934 
-947 DLIKSDYDVDLSKW
+947 
-961 NFVSLNFMNRY
+961 
-972 DGIGYPDLCEYAL
+972 
-985 VVNAHRQTYKKQ
+985 
-997 DPRLY
+997 RLY

-1061 LVDNDAKIVD
+1061 LVDNDAKTVD

-1244 AITFSYKKLD
+1244 SVTFSYKKLD

-1294 ASTLSSLVNE
+1294 VSTLSNLVNE

-1420 TLTYDSSI
+1420 TLTYDSNI

-1472 GYYDYVYNDQ
+1472 GYYDYVYNDE
-1482 GLRIK
+1482 GLIIK

-1552 NGEIVVKYSYD
+1552 NGKIVVKYSYD
-1563 AWGAL
+1563 AWGAI
-1568 KNIEDTSSS
+1568 KSIIDTSSS

-1620 YLNPESVNKLNLYTY
+1620 YLNPESINKLNLYTY

>member
-1 MNNGLKNYTKQI
+1 MK
-13 RLTVGNAAETSIN
+13 
-26 INKEDANLHISLPLI
+26 
-41 TTIGLNPIETIL
+41 L
-53 TFNLQD
+53 TF
-59 KDEIDLFGKG
+59 
-69 FKLNFFNKVTSS
+69 
-81 GTTIKVKNSD
+81 
-91 GTIDEYKSED
+91 ED
-101 NYKNKET
+101 
-108 GLEVKKIDD
+108 
-117 DNYGA
+117 
-122 YHYEM
+122 
-127 KDKYGNITE
+127 
-136 FKTTQNYPKTI
+136 
-147 SYKNG
+147 
-152 DKLTTDFVALTKYIN
+152 
-167 NGKGDE
+167 
-173 IRFTKNGSDYITK
+173 
-186 VEYYHNNSLI
+186 
-196 NGVDIAYDSNKFIS
+196 
-210 KISYRNG
+210 
-217 NTIVGTSTFTFL
+217 
-229 DSEITII
+229 
-236 DDLSGYRMKY
+236 
-246 DLSNNRVVSFIEGYD
+246 
-261 VKFTNGH
+261 
-268 KTTIEY
+268 
-274 NDRFTTLINYKG
+274 
-286 KKTYSFFD
+286 
-294 SDNLPTFE
+294 
-302 MNEENEIVETE
+302 
-313 FDKETKA
+313 
-320 LKSNSGSISFNTLE
+320 
-334 NLLDSTDISS
+334 
-344 FDNSGLTVTKVSQTD
+344 
-359 AKFKNIIGDSVY
+359 
-371 RLSGTGTLTK
+371 
-381 TISINGLASDNTLA
+381 
-395 VLFGKQLTP
+395 
-404 STDKSYVEVSLSAGS
+404 
-419 TDTDKFDEIK
+419 
-429 VDNLFELMTL
+429 
-439 GTSATKSFDKVTLT
+439 
-453 IKLVGNAVIEIG
+453 
-465 GVKIAKKEFASFY
+465 
-478 NYDES
+478 
-483 GNTTQLSGGSKT
+483 
-495 TNMTYGSNNLPSSSI
+495 
-510 GIDSTMFNYEY
+510 
-521 DDYGNLIK
+521 
-529 AQTAYGSKIEN
+529 
-540 KYDSTYK
+540 
-547 SNLISNK
+547 
-554 VTNKDGTKILETT
+554 
-567 REYMSDGR
+567 
-575 FVASST
+575 
-581 DELGNKTTYDEYDAF
+581 
-596 GKIKKVTNALGA
+596 KIKIV
-608 VSKFSY
+608 
-614 NSDDTLNKIL
+614 
-624 LEKGTDSVSVSYSY
+624 
-638 DSKKRLSKV
+638 
-647 TLENGSIYD
+647 
-656 FVYDSLSNI
+656 
-665 KEIKL
+665 
-670 NGTLIFAYEYELS
+670 
-683 TGNLIKQTYGKNSDA
+683 
-698 YIFEYDDNNLISKIY
+698 
-713 YQPVN
+713 
-718 GSKLLKVKY
+718 
-727 SYDEKKRITKVENGN
+727 
-742 SYLLNS
+742 
-748 YEYDQEDRVK
+748 
-758 TVKTS
+758 
-763 NSEINNSYDNLG
+763 
-775 NINAKAF
+775 
-782 KVNEQKYYSSY
+782 
-793 DTVSRSKGSHPE
+793 
-805 SIYAAFAKLNGYIGM
+805 
-820 FETDGNLVCSL
+820 
-831 YKESL
+831 
-836 LPIINHKD
+836 
-844 INANLVTKMDGVIPY
+844 
-859 ISVNYANRLS
+859 
-869 YKLTNKDY
+869 
-877 SDPCGHIS
+877 
-885 FWFKSNTTVS
+885 
-895 STSKKYLFSVHT
+895 
-907 SFVGNHASLGQ
+907 
-918 NVLFPG
+918 
-924 FIGVYLLGKR
+924 
-934 IYLEVIDDNNVHY
+934 
-947 DLIKSDYDVDLSKW
+947 
-961 NFVSLNFMNRY
+961 
-972 DGIGYPDLCEYAL
+972 
-985 VVNAHRQTYKKQ
+985 
-997 DPRLY
+997 RLY

-1061 LVDNDAKIVD
+1061 LVDNDAKTVD

-1269 FGSYKTTYPLYGQ
+1269 FGSYKTSYPLYGQ

-1388 SYEYD
+1388 TYEYD

-1487 KTDYRGV
+1487 KTDYRGI
-1494 TWDYIYDG
+1494 TWNYIYDG

-1552 NGEIVVKYSYD
+1552 NGKIVVKYSYD
-1563 AWGAL
+1563 AWGAI
-1568 KNIEDTSSS
+1568 KSIIDTSSS

-1620 YLNPESVNKLNLYTY
+1620 YLNPESINKLNLYTY

-1763 FKDSNFILDNFSKFA
+1763 FKDSNFILDSFSKFA

>member
-1 MNNGLKNYTKQI
+1 MK
-13 RLTVGNAAETSIN
+13 
-26 INKEDANLHISLPLI
+26 
-41 TTIGLNPIETIL
+41 L
-53 TFNLQD
+53 TF
-59 KDEIDLFGKG
+59 
-69 FKLNFFNKVTSS
+69 
-81 GTTIKVKNSD
+81 
-91 GTIDEYKSED
+91 ED
-101 NYKNKET
+101 
-108 GLEVKKIDD
+108 
-117 DNYGA
+117 
-122 YHYEM
+122 
-127 KDKYGNITE
+127 
-136 FKTTQNYPKTI
+136 
-147 SYKNG
+147 
-152 DKLTTDFVALTKYIN
+152 
-167 NGKGDE
+167 
-173 IRFTKNGSDYITK
+173 
-186 VEYYHNNSLI
+186 
-196 NGVDIAYDSNKFIS
+196 
-210 KISYRNG
+210 
-217 NTIVGTSTFTFL
+217 
-229 DSEITII
+229 
-236 DDLSGYRMKY
+236 
-246 DLSNNRVVSFIEGYD
+246 
-261 VKFTNGH
+261 
-268 KTTIEY
+268 
-274 NDRFTTLINYKG
+274 
-286 KKTYSFFD
+286 
-294 SDNLPTFE
+294 
-302 MNEENEIVETE
+302 
-313 FDKETKA
+313 
-320 LKSNSGSISFNTLE
+320 
-334 NLLDSTDISS
+334 
-344 FDNSGLTVTKVSQTD
+344 
-359 AKFKNIIGDSVY
+359 
-371 RLSGTGTLTK
+371 
-381 TISINGLASDNTLA
+381 
-395 VLFGKQLTP
+395 
-404 STDKSYVEVSLSAGS
+404 
-419 TDTDKFDEIK
+419 
-429 VDNLFELMTL
+429 
-439 GTSATKSFDKVTLT
+439 
-453 IKLVGNAVIEIG
+453 
-465 GVKIAKKEFASFY
+465 
-478 NYDES
+478 
-483 GNTTQLSGGSKT
+483 
-495 TNMTYGSNNLPSSSI
+495 
-510 GIDSTMFNYEY
+510 
-521 DDYGNLIK
+521 
-529 AQTAYGSKIEN
+529 
-540 KYDSTYK
+540 
-547 SNLISNK
+547 
-554 VTNKDGTKILETT
+554 
-567 REYMSDGR
+567 
-575 FVASST
+575 
-581 DELGNKTTYDEYDAF
+581 
-596 GKIKKVTNALGA
+596 KIKIV
-608 VSKFSY
+608 
-614 NSDDTLNKIL
+614 
-624 LEKGTDSVSVSYSY
+624 
-638 DSKKRLSKV
+638 
-647 TLENGSIYD
+647 
-656 FVYDSLSNI
+656 
-665 KEIKL
+665 
-670 NGTLIFAYEYELS
+670 
-683 TGNLIKQTYGKNSDA
+683 
-698 YIFEYDDNNLISKIY
+698 
-713 YQPVN
+713 
-718 GSKLLKVKY
+718 
-727 SYDEKKRITKVENGN
+727 
-742 SYLLNS
+742 
-748 YEYDQEDRVK
+748 
-758 TVKTS
+758 
-763 NSEINNSYDNLG
+763 
-775 NINAKAF
+775 
-782 KVNEQKYYSSY
+782 
-793 DTVSRSKGSHPE
+793 
-805 SIYAAFAKLNGYIGM
+805 
-820 FETDGNLVCSL
+820 
-831 YKESL
+831 
-836 LPIINHKD
+836 
-844 INANLVTKMDGVIPY
+844 
-859 ISVNYANRLS
+859 
-869 YKLTNKDY
+869 
-877 SDPCGHIS
+877 
-885 FWFKSNTTVS
+885 
-895 STSKKYLFSVHT
+895 
-907 SFVGNHASLGQ
+907 
-918 NVLFPG
+918 
-924 FIGVYLLGKR
+924 
-934 IYLEVIDDNNVHY
+934 
-947 DLIKSDYDVDLSKW
+947 
-961 NFVSLNFMNRY
+961 
-972 DGIGYPDLCEYAL
+972 
-985 VVNAHRQTYKKQ
+985 
-997 DPRLY
+997 RLY

-1061 LVDNDAKIVD
+1061 LVDNDAKTVD

-1244 AITFSYKKLD
+1244 SVTFSYKKLD

-1294 ASTLSSLVNE
+1294 VSTLSNLVNE

-1420 TLTYDSSI
+1420 TLTYDSNI

-1472 GYYDYVYNDQ
+1472 GYYDYVYNDE

-1487 KTDYRGV
+1487 KTDYRGI
-1494 TWDYIYDG
+1494 TWNYIYDG

-1552 NGEIVVKYSYD
+1552 NGKIVVKYSYD
-1563 AWGAL
+1563 AWGAI
-1568 KNIEDTSSS
+1568 KSIIDTSSS

-1620 YLNPESVNKLNLYTY
+1620 YLNPESINKLNLYTY

-1729 YYDGWDYLI
+1729 YYDCWDYLI

>member
-1 MNNGLKNYTKQI
+1 MK
-13 RLTVGNAAETSIN
+13 
-26 INKEDANLHISLPLI
+26 
-41 TTIGLNPIETIL
+41 L
-53 TFNLQD
+53 TF
-59 KDEIDLFGKG
+59 
-69 FKLNFFNKVTSS
+69 
-81 GTTIKVKNSD
+81 
-91 GTIDEYKSED
+91 ED
-101 NYKNKET
+101 
-108 GLEVKKIDD
+108 
-117 DNYGA
+117 
-122 YHYEM
+122 
-127 KDKYGNITE
+127 
-136 FKTTQNYPKTI
+136 
-147 SYKNG
+147 
-152 DKLTTDFVALTKYIN
+152 
-167 NGKGDE
+167 
-173 IRFTKNGSDYITK
+173 
-186 VEYYHNNSLI
+186 
-196 NGVDIAYDSNKFIS
+196 
-210 KISYRNG
+210 
-217 NTIVGTSTFTFL
+217 
-229 DSEITII
+229 
-236 DDLSGYRMKY
+236 
-246 DLSNNRVVSFIEGYD
+246 
-261 VKFTNGH
+261 
-268 KTTIEY
+268 
-274 NDRFTTLINYKG
+274 
-286 KKTYSFFD
+286 
-294 SDNLPTFE
+294 
-302 MNEENEIVETE
+302 
-313 FDKETKA
+313 
-320 LKSNSGSISFNTLE
+320 
-334 NLLDSTDISS
+334 
-344 FDNSGLTVTKVSQTD
+344 
-359 AKFKNIIGDSVY
+359 
-371 RLSGTGTLTK
+371 
-381 TISINGLASDNTLA
+381 
-395 VLFGKQLTP
+395 
-404 STDKSYVEVSLSAGS
+404 
-419 TDTDKFDEIK
+419 
-429 VDNLFELMTL
+429 
-439 GTSATKSFDKVTLT
+439 
-453 IKLVGNAVIEIG
+453 
-465 GVKIAKKEFASFY
+465 
-478 NYDES
+478 
-483 GNTTQLSGGSKT
+483 
-495 TNMTYGSNNLPSSSI
+495 
-510 GIDSTMFNYEY
+510 
-521 DDYGNLIK
+521 
-529 AQTAYGSKIEN
+529 
-540 KYDSTYK
+540 
-547 SNLISNK
+547 
-554 VTNKDGTKILETT
+554 
-567 REYMSDGR
+567 
-575 FVASST
+575 
-581 DELGNKTTYDEYDAF
+581 
-596 GKIKKVTNALGA
+596 KIKIV
-608 VSKFSY
+608 
-614 NSDDTLNKIL
+614 
-624 LEKGTDSVSVSYSY
+624 
-638 DSKKRLSKV
+638 
-647 TLENGSIYD
+647 
-656 FVYDSLSNI
+656 
-665 KEIKL
+665 
-670 NGTLIFAYEYELS
+670 
-683 TGNLIKQTYGKNSDA
+683 
-698 YIFEYDDNNLISKIY
+698 
-713 YQPVN
+713 
-718 GSKLLKVKY
+718 
-727 SYDEKKRITKVENGN
+727 
-742 SYLLNS
+742 
-748 YEYDQEDRVK
+748 
-758 TVKTS
+758 
-763 NSEINNSYDNLG
+763 
-775 NINAKAF
+775 
-782 KVNEQKYYSSY
+782 
-793 DTVSRSKGSHPE
+793 
-805 SIYAAFAKLNGYIGM
+805 
-820 FETDGNLVCSL
+820 
-831 YKESL
+831 
-836 LPIINHKD
+836 
-844 INANLVTKMDGVIPY
+844 
-859 ISVNYANRLS
+859 
-869 YKLTNKDY
+869 
-877 SDPCGHIS
+877 
-885 FWFKSNTTVS
+885 
-895 STSKKYLFSVHT
+895 
-907 SFVGNHASLGQ
+907 
-918 NVLFPG
+918 
-924 FIGVYLLGKR
+924 
-934 IYLEVIDDNNVHY
+934 
-947 DLIKSDYDVDLSKW
+947 
-961 NFVSLNFMNRY
+961 
-972 DGIGYPDLCEYAL
+972 
-985 VVNAHRQTYKKQ
+985 
-997 DPRLY
+997 RLY

-1061 LVDNDAKIVD
+1061 LVDNDAKTVD

-1244 AITFSYKKLD
+1244 SVTFSYKKLD

-1269 FGSYKTTYPLYGQ
+1269 FGSYKTSYPLYGQ

-1393 SRGFLIKAD
+1393 SRWFLIKAD

-1482 GLRIK
+1482 CLRIK

-1552 NGEIVVKYSYD
+1552 NGKIVVKYSYD

-1612 WLSPDSIE
+1612 WLSADSIE
-1620 YLNPESVNKLNLYTY
+1620 YLNPESINKLNLYTY

-1752 EFGKISNNLSF
+1752 EFEKISNNLSF

-1832 VDSFLYAF
+1832 VDSFIYAF

>member
-1 MNNGLKNYTKQI
+1 MTCNVKCC
-13 RLTVGNAAETSIN
+13 TSP
-26 INKEDANLHISLPLI
+26 AS
-41 TTIGLNPIETIL
+41 
-53 TFNLQD
+53 
-59 KDEIDLFGKG
+59 
-69 FKLNFFNKVTSS
+69 
-81 GTTIKVKNSD
+81 
-91 GTIDEYKSED
+91 
-101 NYKNKET
+101 
-108 GLEVKKIDD
+108 
-117 DNYGA
+117 
-122 YHYEM
+122 
-127 KDKYGNITE
+127 
-136 FKTTQNYPKTI
+136 
-147 SYKNG
+147 
-152 DKLTTDFVALTKYIN
+152 
-167 NGKGDE
+167 
-173 IRFTKNGSDYITK
+173 
-186 VEYYHNNSLI
+186 
-196 NGVDIAYDSNKFIS
+196 
-210 KISYRNG
+210 
-217 NTIVGTSTFTFL
+217 
-229 DSEITII
+229 II
-236 DDLSGYRMKY
+236 
-246 DLSNNRVVSFIEGYD
+246 
-261 VKFTNGH
+261 
-268 KTTIEY
+268 
-274 NDRFTTLINYKG
+274 
-286 KKTYSFFD
+286 
-294 SDNLPTFE
+294 
-302 MNEENEIVETE
+302 
-313 FDKETKA
+313 
-320 LKSNSGSISFNTLE
+320 
-334 NLLDSTDISS
+334 ISS
-344 FDNSGLTVTKVSQTD
+344 
-359 AKFKNIIGDSVY
+359 
-371 RLSGTGTLTK
+371 
-381 TISINGLASDNTLA
+381 
-395 VLFGKQLTP
+395 
-404 STDKSYVEVSLSAGS
+404 
-419 TDTDKFDEIK
+419 
-429 VDNLFELMTL
+429 
-439 GTSATKSFDKVTLT
+439 
-453 IKLVGNAVIEIG
+453 
-465 GVKIAKKEFASFY
+465 
-478 NYDES
+478 
-483 GNTTQLSGGSKT
+483 
-495 TNMTYGSNNLPSSSI
+495 
-510 GIDSTMFNYEY
+510 
-521 DDYGNLIK
+521 
-529 AQTAYGSKIEN
+529 
-540 KYDSTYK
+540 
-547 SNLISNK
+547 
-554 VTNKDGTKILETT
+554 
-567 REYMSDGR
+567 
-575 FVASST
+575 
-581 DELGNKTTYDEYDAF
+581 
-596 GKIKKVTNALGA
+596 
-608 VSKFSY
+608 
-614 NSDDTLNKIL
+614 
-624 LEKGTDSVSVSYSY
+624 
-638 DSKKRLSKV
+638 
-647 TLENGSIYD
+647 
-656 FVYDSLSNI
+656 
-665 KEIKL
+665 
-670 NGTLIFAYEYELS
+670 
-683 TGNLIKQTYGKNSDA
+683 
-698 YIFEYDDNNLISKIY
+698 
-713 YQPVN
+713 
-718 GSKLLKVKY
+718 
-727 SYDEKKRITKVENGN
+727 
-742 SYLLNS
+742 
-748 YEYDQEDRVK
+748 
-758 TVKTS
+758 
-763 NSEINNSYDNLG
+763 
-775 NINAKAF
+775 
-782 KVNEQKYYSSY
+782 
-793 DTVSRSKGSHPE
+793 
-805 SIYAAFAKLNGYIGM
+805 
-820 FETDGNLVCSL
+820 
-831 YKESL
+831 
-836 LPIINHKD
+836 
-844 INANLVTKMDGVIPY
+844 
-859 ISVNYANRLS
+859 NRLS

-895 STSKKYLFSVHT
+895 STSKKYLFSVRT

-918 NVLFPG
+918 NVLFPA

-947 DLIKSDYDVDLSKW
+947 DLIKSSYDVDLSKW

-972 DGIGYPDLCEYAL
+972 DGVGYPDLCEYAL

-1031 GLLIGRRTY
+1031 GLLIGRRSY

-1061 LVDNDAKIVD
+1061 LVDNDAKTVD

-1244 AITFSYKKLD
+1244 SVTFSYKKLD

-1269 FGSYKTTYPLYGQ
+1269 FGSYKTSYPLYGQ

-1379 ITDSTFGSH
+1379 ITDSTFGFH

-1393 SRGFLIKAD
+1393 GRGFLIKAD

-1420 TLTYDSSI
+1420 TLTYDSNI

-1458 QFEGRRLVR
+1458 QFDGRRLVR

-1494 TWDYIYDG
+1494 TWNYIYDG

-1552 NGEIVVKYSYD
+1552 NGKIVVKYSYD

-1612 WLSPDSIE
+1612 WLSADSIE
-1620 YLNPESVNKLNLYTY
+1620 YLKPESINKLNLYTY
-1635 ANNNPVIY
+1635 ANNNPVCVAYRTNVNMTNNITVKFSTVHIFNESSTNNY
-1643 YDPDGH
+1643 LFSLTPLMFSFGLITADNPKLPKWMDFSAFYINGH
-1649 MALLCA
+1649 LGVGVGYGRSPGDNCSFSLSIASLELGIVNMKCDVVKFDEDTSLYLGV
-1655 LLILGAIGM
+1655 GAIN
-1664 VANVGSQALTDLAYR
+1664 ANASLGLGISGGIEIVSFYFGAKINDYVSIDAKAYVGWGISF
-1679 NEFKW
+1679 NFSNGFKIGIA
-1684 ENYLVAAGAGFLG
+1684 V
-1697 GMCYAIPGV
+1697 GV
-1706 GSIVSAAVT
+1706 GF
-1715 SGLTTAGQMIVSGE
+1715 E
-1729 YYDGWDYLI
+1729 
-1738 MAGGSAILSGLTAW
+1738 
-1752 EFGKISNNLSF
+1752 ISL
-1763 FKDSNFILDNFSKFA
+1763 NF
-1778 TNYGG
+1778 
-1783 ITLKSTVIL
+1783 
-1792 QAAGQIAI
+1792 
-1800 RETIAGFVGAPLSG
+1800 
-1814 IPGYFDRV
+1814 
-1822 YRLNKQGLSP
+1822 
-1832 VDSFLYAF
+1832 

>member
-1 MNNGLKNYTKQI
+1 MK
-13 RLTVGNAAETSIN
+13 
-26 INKEDANLHISLPLI
+26 
-41 TTIGLNPIETIL
+41 L
-53 TFNLQD
+53 TF
-59 KDEIDLFGKG
+59 
-69 FKLNFFNKVTSS
+69 
-81 GTTIKVKNSD
+81 
-91 GTIDEYKSED
+91 ED
-101 NYKNKET
+101 
-108 GLEVKKIDD
+108 
-117 DNYGA
+117 
-122 YHYEM
+122 
-127 KDKYGNITE
+127 
-136 FKTTQNYPKTI
+136 
-147 SYKNG
+147 
-152 DKLTTDFVALTKYIN
+152 
-167 NGKGDE
+167 
-173 IRFTKNGSDYITK
+173 
-186 VEYYHNNSLI
+186 
-196 NGVDIAYDSNKFIS
+196 
-210 KISYRNG
+210 
-217 NTIVGTSTFTFL
+217 
-229 DSEITII
+229 
-236 DDLSGYRMKY
+236 
-246 DLSNNRVVSFIEGYD
+246 
-261 VKFTNGH
+261 
-268 KTTIEY
+268 
-274 NDRFTTLINYKG
+274 
-286 KKTYSFFD
+286 
-294 SDNLPTFE
+294 
-302 MNEENEIVETE
+302 
-313 FDKETKA
+313 
-320 LKSNSGSISFNTLE
+320 
-334 NLLDSTDISS
+334 
-344 FDNSGLTVTKVSQTD
+344 
-359 AKFKNIIGDSVY
+359 
-371 RLSGTGTLTK
+371 
-381 TISINGLASDNTLA
+381 
-395 VLFGKQLTP
+395 
-404 STDKSYVEVSLSAGS
+404 
-419 TDTDKFDEIK
+419 
-429 VDNLFELMTL
+429 
-439 GTSATKSFDKVTLT
+439 
-453 IKLVGNAVIEIG
+453 
-465 GVKIAKKEFASFY
+465 
-478 NYDES
+478 
-483 GNTTQLSGGSKT
+483 
-495 TNMTYGSNNLPSSSI
+495 
-510 GIDSTMFNYEY
+510 
-521 DDYGNLIK
+521 
-529 AQTAYGSKIEN
+529 
-540 KYDSTYK
+540 
-547 SNLISNK
+547 
-554 VTNKDGTKILETT
+554 
-567 REYMSDGR
+567 
-575 FVASST
+575 
-581 DELGNKTTYDEYDAF
+581 
-596 GKIKKVTNALGA
+596 KIKIV
-608 VSKFSY
+608 
-614 NSDDTLNKIL
+614 
-624 LEKGTDSVSVSYSY
+624 
-638 DSKKRLSKV
+638 
-647 TLENGSIYD
+647 
-656 FVYDSLSNI
+656 
-665 KEIKL
+665 
-670 NGTLIFAYEYELS
+670 
-683 TGNLIKQTYGKNSDA
+683 
-698 YIFEYDDNNLISKIY
+698 
-713 YQPVN
+713 
-718 GSKLLKVKY
+718 
-727 SYDEKKRITKVENGN
+727 
-742 SYLLNS
+742 
-748 YEYDQEDRVK
+748 
-758 TVKTS
+758 
-763 NSEINNSYDNLG
+763 
-775 NINAKAF
+775 
-782 KVNEQKYYSSY
+782 
-793 DTVSRSKGSHPE
+793 
-805 SIYAAFAKLNGYIGM
+805 
-820 FETDGNLVCSL
+820 
-831 YKESL
+831 
-836 LPIINHKD
+836 
-844 INANLVTKMDGVIPY
+844 
-859 ISVNYANRLS
+859 
-869 YKLTNKDY
+869 
-877 SDPCGHIS
+877 
-885 FWFKSNTTVS
+885 
-895 STSKKYLFSVHT
+895 
-907 SFVGNHASLGQ
+907 
-918 NVLFPG
+918 
-924 FIGVYLLGKR
+924 
-934 IYLEVIDDNNVHY
+934 
-947 DLIKSDYDVDLSKW
+947 
-961 NFVSLNFMNRY
+961 
-972 DGIGYPDLCEYAL
+972 
-985 VVNAHRQTYKKQ
+985 
-997 DPRLY
+997 RLY

-1061 LVDNDAKIVD
+1061 LVDNDAKTVD

-1119 RTFNFN
+1119 RTINFN

-1282 IEMIATRAAYCE
+1282 IEMIATRSAYCE

-1402 DETYSYD
+1402 DETYPYD

-1420 TLTYDSSI
+1420 TLTYDSNI

-1472 GYYDYVYNDQ
+1472 GYYDYVYNDE

-1487 KTDYRGV
+1487 KTDYRGI
-1494 TWDYIYDG
+1494 TWNYIYDG

-1552 NGEIVVKYSYD
+1552 NGKIVVKYSYD
-1563 AWGAL
+1563 AWGAI
-1568 KNIEDTSSS
+1568 KSIIDTSSS

-1620 YLNPESVNKLNLYTY
+1620 YLNPESINKLNLYTY

-1729 YYDGWDYLI
+1729 YYDCWDYLI